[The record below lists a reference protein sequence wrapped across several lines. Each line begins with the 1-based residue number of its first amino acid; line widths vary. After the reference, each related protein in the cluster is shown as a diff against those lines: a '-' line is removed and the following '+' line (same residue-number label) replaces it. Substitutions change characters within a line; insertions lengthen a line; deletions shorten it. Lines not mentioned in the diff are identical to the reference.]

1 MNFNDLKLSQRQH
14 RILFR
19 VLIRRD
25 SDLLRIVQEGDIS
38 GSEILRISE
47 LLTEEMCASGLGADD
62 EPNEYG
68 QSLEE
73 LIGVLIKSKIELFG

>member
-1 MNFNDLKLSQRQH
+1 MNVNDLKLSDRQH

-19 VLIRRD
+19 VLSHRD
-25 SDLLRIVQEGDIS
+25 RDLLQILNGGAIS
-38 GSEILRISE
+38 GAEILRISE
-47 LLTEEMCASGLGADD
+47 LLTEEMCGSGLAADD

-73 LIGVLIKSKIELFG
+73 LVGVLIKAKIELCG